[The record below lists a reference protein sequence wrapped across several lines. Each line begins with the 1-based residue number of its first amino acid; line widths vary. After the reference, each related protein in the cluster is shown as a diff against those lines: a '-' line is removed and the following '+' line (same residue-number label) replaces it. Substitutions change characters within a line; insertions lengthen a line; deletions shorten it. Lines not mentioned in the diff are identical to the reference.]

1 MRRTV
6 TAIIIIGAVLGAASC
21 TSAASKKAES
31 DFQHVNLLL
40 KSNEYTAA
48 MQLLDSMMVWN
59 HNDFGVVGMAMKKR
73 DSIAGD
79 YHRQVIETSQD
90 LLKGLESR
98 IVPLTRDFR
107 FIPGEA
113 GMPGTYEHRRQT
125 VESSW
130 NRTFLKINLNEKGD
144 CWLMSHY
151 YGKSWIDHVSLR
163 VYNQDHF
170 VLSDTISLSDPW
182 NRKVEDM
189 GDKWETIEFH
199 EGTDAG
205 IIAFIADNY
214 QKSIKVRFNGKSFQ
228 YIVLESYDKE
238 AIRKGWELAQLLKE
252 KDGLMQ
258 AIDLHRK
265 ELRKIGAASG
275 S

>member
-6 TAIIIIGAVLGAASC
+6 TAIIILGAVLGAASC
-21 TSAASKKAES
+21 SSSASKKAEL
-31 DFQHVNLLL
+31 DFRHVNLLL
-40 KSNEYTAA
+40 KGNEYTAA

-59 HNDFGVVGMAMKKR
+59 QNDFGVVGQAMRKR

-79 YHRQVIETSQD
+79 YHRQVIRTSQD
-90 LLKGLESR
+90 LLASVESR
-98 IVPLTRDFR
+98 ILPLTRDFR

-113 GMPGTYEHRRQT
+113 GIPGTYEHRRQS

-130 NRTFLKINLNEKGD
+130 NRIFLKINLNEKGD
-144 CWLMSHY
+144 IWLMSHY

-163 VYNQDHF
+163 VYDQDNF
-170 VLSDTISLSDPW
+170 VLSDTIPLGDPR

-199 EGTDAG
+199 EGADAG

-214 QKSIKVRFNGKSFQ
+214 LKSIKVRFNGKTFQ

-258 AIDLHRK
+258 TIDLHQK